1 MRQNYV
7 FHSPHLIL
15 FSLKRFNRISPTLH
29 NHRHSSNNLSLQ
41 FRATSQDKIRARMLT
56 ECPMGVRQVHTI
68 IQRSNFIAPC
78 PRTVLCQIL
87 QGAEG
92 ALHHF
97 QSPLHCPH
105 TCGAILISLLTTLI
119 SLLTVT
125 IPVTLILVFIHPQ

>member
-1 MRQNYV
+1 MATR
-7 FHSPHLIL
+7 LIQVI
-15 FSLKRFNRISPTLH
+15 FTSFNRISPTSHSL
-29 NHRHSSNNLSLQ
+29 RHSNNNLSLQ
-41 FRATSQDKIRARMLT
+41 FRATSQGPIRARMLT

-68 IQRSNFIAPC
+68 IRRSNFIAPC

-105 TCGAILISLLTTLI
+105 TCGAILISRLTTLI
-119 SLLTVT
+119 FLLTVT